1 MLFLLKLVRTVFKE
15 LKSDLT
21 PTQIGIGVFWGVL
34 WGLTPFG
41 AHTVLLFLLALLFNG
56 SLASTF
62 LVAGALKPV
71 GLLLA
76 PAFFSLGY
84 DQLGGDGPYRVVVA
98 SLSAA
103 PVLAWL
109 GFERYLL
116 AGAYLVAAPAA
127 VVLGLSAKL
136 GVALYR
142 RKPHELP
149 HNRALRFV
157 STLLAGKP
165 RESITRRPL
174 PIRPSM
180 LVLVPLL
187 AVGLAAG
194 AGIYAQ
200 WIVADLVGGAASRAL
215 GVKVSFASVDYS
227 FFAQRLRAAKFQ
239 LPDPSMPGQ
248 DLVRIGDLV
257 ADLDFGELLA
267 RRFVIEELSASDVV
281 ARVERDADGTFNVAK
296 LPAAESAGWG
306 EFAAKVP
313 DLDYAG
319 LWKRLSA
326 WRSKR
331 AAAPPPPP
339 APKPDYDAS
348 LAWIPPGRQPRFRV
362 VLAELRNVKLGL
374 PAFDTL
380 SLRVEELSAEPGWNG
395 KPLRIAGNGLE
406 AAVRADGADLRIAL
420 ENAPLVGLKAC
431 YERSL
436 PVAVE
441 AGSATIAFE
450 ARSSARLDASAKLR
464 LGGLKLALK
473 PGQKS
478 FLGLDP
484 EASAHAIE
492 GLNLYCAKAP
502 LAFGARIEGP
512 AEDPAVSVD
521 VDLLATARKGLLDA
535 GKQELEARLGRQVEI
550 LRGASSKAVD
560 AAKAG
565 DVDALKKVVPGAR
578 DDAKKEVQDAKDA
591 LEGVKDLF
599 KRKDKK

>member
-1 MLFLLKLVRTVFKE
+1 MLLLLKLVRKVFKE
-15 LKSDLT
+15 LESDLT
-21 PTQIGIGVFWGVL
+21 PTQIGVGVFWGVL

-41 AHTVLLFLLALLFNG
+41 VHTILLFLFALLFNG

-62 LVAGALKPV
+62 LVAGTLKPL

-84 DQLGGDGPYRVVVA
+84 DQLGGDGPYRSVVA
-98 SLSAA
+98 AFSAA
-103 PVLAWL
+103 PVLAWIGL
-109 GFERYLL
+109 ERYLL
-116 AGAYLVAAPAA
+116 AGATLVAAPAA

-142 RKPHELP
+142 RKPRELP

-165 RESITRRPL
+165 RESVTRRPL

-187 AVGLAAG
+187 AVGLAVG

-200 WIVADLVGGAASRAL
+200 WVVSDLVGGAASRAL

-227 FFAQRLRAAKFQ
+227 FFAQRLRATKFQ
-239 LPDPSMPGQ
+239 LPDPSRPGQ
-248 DLVRIGDLV
+248 NLVQIGDLV

-267 RRFVIEELSASDVV
+267 KRFVIEELSASDVA

-296 LPAAESAGWG
+296 LPAAEAAGWG
-306 EFAAKVP
+306 DFAAKVP

-319 LWKRLSA
+319 LWKRLQA

-339 APKPDYDAS
+339 APKPAYDAS
-348 LAWIPPGRQPRFRV
+348 LAWVPPGRPPRFRV
-362 VLAELRNVKLGL
+362 ALAGLRNVKLGL
-374 PAFDTL
+374 PGFDTL

-395 KPLRIAGNGLE
+395 KPLRIVGNGLD
-406 AAVRADGADLRIAL
+406 AALRADGADFKIAL
-420 ENAPLVGLKAC
+420 ENVPLVDWKAF
-431 YERSL
+431 YEKSL

-450 ARSSARLDASAKLR
+450 ARSSARLDASAKLQIA
-464 LGGLKLALK
+464 GLKLALK
-473 PGQKS
+473 PDRKS

-502 LAFGARIEGP
+502 LAFGAKFEGP
-512 AEDPAVSVD
+512 AEDPAVGVD
-521 VDLLATARKGLLDA
+521 VDLLAAARKGLLDA
-535 GKQELEARLGRQVEI
+535 GKQELEARLGKQAEI
-550 LRGASSKAVD
+550 LRGASSRAVD

-565 DVDALKKVVPGAR
+565 DVDALRKVVPGAK
-578 DDAKKEVQDAKDA
+578 DDAKKDAKDA

-599 KRKDKK
+599 KKKDKK